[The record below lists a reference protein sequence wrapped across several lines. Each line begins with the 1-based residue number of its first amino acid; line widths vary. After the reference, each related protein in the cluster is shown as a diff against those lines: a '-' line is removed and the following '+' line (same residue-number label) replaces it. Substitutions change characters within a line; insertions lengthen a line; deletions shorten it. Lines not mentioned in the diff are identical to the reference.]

1 MVCST
6 AAAEG
11 FKMEDEEDVVVVL
24 VTAVEIGARVFHSLT
39 VQSRALERTRSPRS
53 TGPRAGWKSRL
64 MTGAAWPLYRMRV
77 STPAL
82 APARS

>member
-1 MVCST
+1 
-6 AAAEG
+6 
-11 FKMEDEEDVVVVL
+11 MEV
-24 VTAVEIGARVFHSLT
+24 VTAVEIGARVFHNFT
-39 VQSRALERTRSPRS
+39 VQSNALERTRSPRS

-64 MTGAAWPLYRMRV
+64 MTGAAWPLYRIRV